1 MLTAVQM
8 VRRRIRPEPNGGWS
22 AAGLPGA
29 ERGGHYDTK
38 KSVRSR
44 RKLDAHLDS
53 EQKQEHDFSNMLS
66 ELGYAVLRQDLMMM
80 TREEANNKTTAVIKA
95 VVVAITGDC
104 LIRVVKL

>member
-1 MLTAVQM
+1 
-8 VRRRIRPEPNGGWS
+8 
-22 AAGLPGA
+22 
-29 ERGGHYDTK
+29 
-38 KSVRSR
+38 
-44 RKLDAHLDS
+44 
-53 EQKQEHDFSNMLS
+53 MLS